1 MIVPTITF
9 GEETLM
15 LPGGVEG
22 AKRMHANKLVD
33 AQRGTRLGARKTQT
47 PFNARDT

>member
-9 GEETLM
+9 GDFNAAW
-15 LPGGVEG
+15 GGGGE
-22 AKRMHANKLVD
+22 AHARQQTLVD